1 MPTTSKVSAQPVK
14 QPAAKRP
21 STAAAKKT
29 TRTRSTAAKR
39 RTPAPK
45 HTPTPSPRSPVA
57 APKRAAAKPL
67 KAEQAAKPGKDK
79 NAKALEKV
87 KKPKLVRDSFT
98 IPKAEYEALAAL
110 KARAAKQGQTP
121 KKSELLRAG
130 IMALTGMSEAQ
141 FIKSLQAVPAIKT
154 GRPAR

>member
-1 MPTTSKVSAQPVK
+1 MPATSKASVQPAK
-14 QPAAKRP
+14 QAAAKRP
-21 STAAAKKT
+21 RTAAAKKT

-45 HTPTPSPRSPVA
+45 PTPTPRSPVA
-57 APKRAAAKPL
+57 APKPAPAKPL

-98 IPKAEYEALAAL
+98 IPKAEYEVLAAL

-130 IMALTGMSEAQ
+130 IMALAGMSEAQ